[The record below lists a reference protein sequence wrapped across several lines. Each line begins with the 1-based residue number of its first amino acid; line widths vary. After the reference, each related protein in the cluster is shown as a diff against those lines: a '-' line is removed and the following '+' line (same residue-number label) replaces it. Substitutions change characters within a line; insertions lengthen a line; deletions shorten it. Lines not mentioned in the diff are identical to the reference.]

1 MMIFQ
6 FPPDRRQSGRRVVE
20 YGLHT
25 HKRVPAEPRNQEIPV
40 LLVQFGAGQRS
51 EQDRVNSHIQFFGK
65 FQRPLETIRRILPS
79 PQNDKKRYVDPRILH
94 HLYGS
99 YAVRSLLAG
108 SVECPKVFIV
118 TLPAH
123 PYRKKS
129 ALPGCR
135 EHPGALTALNRPQIA
150 ESVPA
155 AFCTLCQFTEQ
166 LGAPANVSAPD
177 IIVSIEP
184 YVAGARLYFIHDL
197 GNRPVPYGIAEEP
210 ADRTEGASIRA
221 PAHGEEC
228 PETVIAFQLAVDGF
242 RQIQERQPLAAI
254 KLFRLPGL
262 YIPEHIPPDRLCLA
276 DHHGIRVQGGL
287 IRKGRWM
294 DSPQD
299 NVYTPLPAGIRKTIR
314 PGDRCG
320 HCTDRHDLR
329 LDVFGSYVPLVSV
342 HLHDI
347 SIRKF
352 AQGQRRKVFKNRRHQ
367 GHSSRERVP
376 RRDYRKFYRPG
387 LRALGTHFPF
397 PLFDGI
403 KINSLTTQGQG
414 CFPAVNRECC
424 LSTSPDE
431 NVTCAVLY
439 QPLPFFPS
447 SIFRRPVYSRF
458 GPGSGT

>member
-99 YAVRSLLAG
+99 YAVCS
-108 SVECPKVFIV
+108 
-118 TLPAH
+118 
-123 PYRKKS
+123 
-129 ALPGCR
+129 
-135 EHPGALTALNRPQIA
+135 
-150 ESVPA
+150 
-155 AFCTLCQFTEQ
+155 LCQFTEQ